1 MFENQNL
8 GGQYRSQS
16 SKTSQRQKNPDSF
29 KNQNKIQMLIKKA
42 EQECFEE
49 NMKQVKNLSNVNN
62 FEDLA
67 KVYKNRQSKLDRI
80 SALDGSDMP
89 PKPNQ
94 TQPRRSK
101 QRKTLGQHE
110 VYSESTLPYT
120 NNNFS
125 DLAKTEG
132 AHHEMKNNSHRK
144 QQEMIK
150 KYQMK
155 NDS

>member
-1 MFENQNL
+1 MFQNNNL
-8 GGQYRSQS
+8 AGQYRSQS
-16 SKTSQRQKNPDSF
+16 SKTSQRQKNPDGY

-42 EQECFEE
+42 EQECFEQ
-49 NMKQVKNLSNVNN
+49 NKKQVQNLSNVDN

-80 SALDGSDMP
+80 SALDGSVMP
-89 PKPNQ
+89 PKPHG
-94 TQPRRSK
+94 TQPRKSK

-132 AHHEMKNNSHRK
+132 AHHEMKTRSQRK

-150 KYQMK
+150 KY
-155 NDS
+155 